1 MPSFDQKGGDTGP
14 EKAGPPSGPYYVEA
28 DRGSEQRKRSQRLVL
43 VALLLVIAACVTM
56 THWPAL
62 SAQASSFDDEQYL
75 HKNKLVQDPG
85 WGSTWRF
92 LSEVLTPSTVHGYY
106 QPLAMISLMLDCA
119 MGGRSDNLMVFH
131 ATSLLLHVLNT
142 SLVIVLLYALFGKV
156 WPAAIVGLLF
166 GLHPLTVEP
175 IPWISERK
183 TLLASF
189 FALWCLIAYVRY
201 ARHTNFKLF
210 GACVIM
216 YVLALMSKPT
226 TTPLVVLLLLLD
238 FWPLDRLNRRAV
250 VEKIPLFI
258 IMVVFAVITVISQKR
273 TASVT
278 MPGEYEPMRIP
289 LILCHNIVFYLYKIV
304 WPVNLSSHYPFP
316 QPLAISDPMILAGVI
331 GTCILIPTF
340 FVSLR
345 WTRAPLT
352 GWVFFFVAILPTMG
366 IIGFTNVIAS
376 DKYAYLPSLGLLMV
390 LAWVLGRL
398 WVSVCSSAVRR
409 TIVIILIAVV
419 GIFESVATR
428 RYLAQWQDS
437 ERYYRYMLTLAPNAP
452 SVHLNLANTVLKK
465 DKHDEAIKH
474 YRKAIAL
481 WSNYVEAH
489 FNLGIALG
497 AADRHAEAV
506 KAFQTVLRLRKTH
519 KRALFRL
526 ADALARSGQLD
537 EALGFYREALEVMPK
552 NMEVLNNFALALV
565 KKGQID
571 EAVGYYK
578 KSLEIKPGSVEVLNN
593 LGNAYVKQRLFDQAV
608 ATFEEALHLD
618 PKFAETH
625 YNLASALKEM
635 GRIDDAI
642 VYYRQ
647 VLQLKPDS
655 IDSHFGLGMALAGLK
670 KYDEAV
676 THCEQAIQLDP
687 DFARAYYQL
696 GIVFFNQNR
705 IDEAI
710 EQFRQVLRIHP
721 DDAEMHCNLGILLVR
736 KGSIDEAVKEFR
748 TAVRL
753 DPSFHKAREQ
763 LEAALAKKSVPARP

>member
-1 MPSFDQKGGDTGP
+1 M
-14 EKAGPPSGPYYVEA
+14 EA
-28 DRGSEQRKRSQRLVL
+28 DRGLEQRTHSQRLVL
-43 VALLLVIAACVTM
+43 VVLLVVVAACVTV

-75 HKNKLVQDPG
+75 HKNNLVQDPS
-85 WGSTWRF
+85 WNSTRRF

-106 QPLAMISLMLDCA
+106 QPLAMISLMLDYA
-119 MGGRSDNLMVFH
+119 IGGRSENLMVFH
-131 ATSLLLHVLNT
+131 ATSLFLHVLNT
-142 SLVIVLLYALFGKV
+142 SLVIVLLYTLFGKA

-201 ARHTNFKLF
+201 TRHTNFKLF
-210 GACVIM
+210 GACVMM

-226 TTPLVVLLLLLD
+226 TTPLAVLLLLLD

-250 VEKIPLFI
+250 IEKIPLFI

-304 WPVNLSSHYPFP
+304 WPVNLSSHYPLP

-331 GTCILIPTF
+331 GTCILIPTLL
-340 FVSLR
+340 VSLR
-345 WTRAPLT
+345 WSRAPLT

-398 WVSVCSSAVRR
+398 WVSVCSSVVRR
-409 TIVIILIAVV
+409 TAVIVLVAVV
-419 GIFESVATR
+419 GVFESVATR
-428 RYLAQWQDS
+428 GYLVQWQDS

-465 DKHDEAIKH
+465 DQYDEAIK
-474 YRKAIAL
+474 YYGKAIAL
-481 WSNYVEAH
+481 WGDYAEAH

-506 KAFQTVLRLRKTH
+506 KAYQTVLRLRKTH

-526 ADALARSGQLD
+526 ADALAKSGQLD
-537 EALGFYREALEVMPK
+537 EALSCYAKALEAMPK
-552 NMEVLNNFALALV
+552 NVEVLNNFALALV
-565 KKGQID
+565 RKDKID
-571 EAVGYYK
+571 EAIELYG
-578 KSLEIKPGSVEVLNN
+578 KSLEIRPNSVEVLNN
-593 LGNAYVKQRLFDQAV
+593 LGNALAKQERFTEAV
-608 ATFEEALHLD
+608 TCLERALSLKGD
-618 PKFAETH
+618 FAETH
-625 YNLASALKEM
+625 YNLANALKEAGEFDRAIGCYREAM
-635 GRIDDAI
+635 RLDPDDVDA
-642 VYYRQ
+642 
-647 VLQLKPDS
+647 
-655 IDSHFGLGMALAGLK
+655 HFGLGLTLAGLK
-670 KYDEAV
+670 KYDEARL
-676 THCEQAIQLDP
+676 HYNKAIELNP
-687 DFARAYYQL
+687 DFAQAYYHL
-696 GIVFFNQNR
+696 GLAFFNQNE
-705 IDEAI
+705 IDKAI

-721 DDAEMHCNLGILLVR
+721 NDSQMHCNLGVLLA
-736 KGSIDEAVKEFR
+736 GNGALEEAIEEFR
-748 TAVRL
+748 TALRL
-753 DPSFHKAREQ
+753 DPGFSRAREQ
-763 LEAALAKKSVPARP
+763 LDAALAKQGSSAGP